1 MTEIDYTEAAG
12 RAARELFAQDVAGHH
27 PPPEHLELF
36 RQMWDDST
44 PGDDISRVKA
54 SYLQRGLAVVRVA
67 GPPIARQASDYG
79 YGVGLRDGYAE
90 SIDRPTEY
98 VNPWEDQ

>member
-1 MTEIDYTEAAG
+1 
-12 RAARELFAQDVAGHH
+12 
-27 PPPEHLELF
+27 
-36 RQMWDDST
+36 
-44 PGDDISRVKA
+44 
-54 SYLQRGLAVVRVA
+54 VVRVA